1 MFIFNPFSERQK
13 MNVLAPLA
21 GTPVRAFERR
31 GQLERGANGA
41 EARRHL
47 RSFAAPRSVGERQ
60 RLKPKQINCD
70 LHADN

>member
-47 RSFAAPRSVGERQ
+47 RSFAAPRGRETTIETQ
-60 RLKPKQINCD
+60 
-70 LHADN
+70 ADQLRFARR